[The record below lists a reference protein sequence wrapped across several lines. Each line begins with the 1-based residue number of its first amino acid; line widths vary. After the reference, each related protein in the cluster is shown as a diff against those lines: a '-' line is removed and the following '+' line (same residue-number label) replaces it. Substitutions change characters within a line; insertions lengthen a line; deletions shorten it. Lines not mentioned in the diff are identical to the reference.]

1 MVLCDN
7 EQSDFYS
14 FSLRAEADL
23 GMFSMFSRTGAP
35 KKGAPTG
42 NSELLDFEF
51 SCCVAVL

>member
-1 MVLCDN
+1 VLCDN